1 MSDIVVYRQRN
12 DLAKPNVRVQKLW
25 LEQQIAEKK
34 ARVQRLQTDA
44 FEIMEGRLKGI
55 QADIIMAERDVLALT
70 QTLDDLERRYE
81 GQDDAEVIDI
91 SKEKNNG

>member
-1 MSDIVVYRQRN
+1 MGDLQVYRQRN
-12 DLAKPNVRVQKLW
+12 DLSKPNVKVQKLW

-44 FEIMEGRLKGI
+44 FEIMEGRLKSI

-70 QTLDDLERRYE
+70 QKLDDLELRYE
-81 GQDDAEVIDI
+81 GRDEEIIDI
-91 SKEKNNG
+91 SKENDNG

>member
-1 MSDIVVYRQRN
+1 MGDIQVYRQRN
-12 DLAKPNVRVQKLW
+12 DLSKPNVKVQKLW

-44 FEIMEGRLKGI
+44 FEIMEGRLKSI

-70 QTLDDLERRYE
+70 QKLDDLELRYE
-81 GQDDAEVIDI
+81 GRDEEIIDI
-91 SKEKNNG
+91 SKENENG

>member
-1 MSDIVVYRQRN
+1 MADLPVVKRRN
-12 DLAKPNVRVQKLW
+12 DLSKPTVKVEKLW

-44 FEIMEGRLKGI
+44 MEIMEGRLKGI

-70 QTLDDLERRYE
+70 QQLDDLERR
-81 GQDDAEVIDI
+81 DDTEIIDI
-91 SKEKNNG
+91 NNQPGG